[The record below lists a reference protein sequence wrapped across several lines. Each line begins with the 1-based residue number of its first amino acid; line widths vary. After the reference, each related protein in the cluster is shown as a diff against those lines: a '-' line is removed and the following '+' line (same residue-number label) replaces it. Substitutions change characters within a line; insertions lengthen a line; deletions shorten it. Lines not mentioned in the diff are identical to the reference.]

1 MAIPPGNGTSLSR
14 AARSCGRPT
23 PYNHG
28 GTDIDT
34 SSHIAAGG
42 PSPRPIRL
50 VDMRVIAGRLGGR
63 RLKAPRGTITRPTSD
78 RVRESVF
85 ALLGELEGARVLDL
99 FAGAGGLGIEA
110 LSRGAARAVF
120 VDRDGR
126 ALRALKANL
135 AALEIASNAAEVRR
149 ADALAALRSAR
160 ARQETYDLVFIDPP
174 YGQAH
179 DWGPE
184 LSTVLPQLLAPAAR
198 VVVESDRRAPLELQ
212 LGVELQR
219 RYGDTLIRIHRH
231 P

>member
-1 MAIPPGNGTSLSR
+1 
-14 AARSCGRPT
+14 
-23 PYNHG
+23 
-28 GTDIDT
+28 
-34 SSHIAAGG
+34 
-42 PSPRPIRL
+42 
-50 VDMRVIAGRLGGR
+50 MRVIAGQLGGR
-63 RLKAPRGTITRPTSD
+63 RLKAPRGTVTRPTSD

-85 ALLGELEGARVLDL
+85 ALLGDLHGARVLDL

-120 VDRDGR
+120 VDRDPR
-126 ALRALKANL
+126 ALRALKGNL
-135 AALEIASNAAEVRR
+135 AALEIASEVAEVRR

-179 DWGPE
+179 EWGPE

-212 LGVELQR
+212 LQLDVDR
-219 RYGDTLIRIHRH
+219 RYGDTLITIHRH

>member
-1 MAIPPGNGTSLSR
+1 
-14 AARSCGRPT
+14 
-23 PYNHG
+23 
-28 GTDIDT
+28 
-34 SSHIAAGG
+34 
-42 PSPRPIRL
+42 
-50 VDMRVIAGRLGGR
+50 MRVIAGRLGGR
-63 RLKAPRGTITRPTSD
+63 RLKAPRGTVTRPTSD

-85 ALLGELEGARVLDL
+85 ALLGDLHGARVLDL

-120 VDRDGR
+120 VDRDPR
-126 ALRALKANL
+126 ALRALKGNL
-135 AALEIASNAAEVRR
+135 AALEIASDVAEVRR

-179 DWGPE
+179 EWGPE

-212 LGVELQR
+212 LQLDVDR
-219 RYGDTLIRIHRH
+219 RYGDTLITIHRH